1 MTDVNEIRARAHGP
15 ALYAHG
21 VAEGN
26 LRHIGMAEWALPEDP
41 GTPGEAHT
49 SAYMHGLKTFP
60 AAAAAYEAFIAPGL
74 APPPPLTP
82 LDALT
87 RTDME
92 ALRADLIGN
101 VAARIANAELQA
113 GGVYRRG
120 TSIALQSCMLSPV
133 GTTPPFTAHD
143 YAPILASIRALFN
156 GTIWAQI
163 GESNHS
169 LSWPG
174 SFYFNNRYPLK
185 ARPAE
190 NLLRNEVF
198 VAGNAIGLDA
208 DAWVFDGNSF
218 TNAAFTTTKF
228 YPHTVYDPTD
238 PTVFALIQ
246 SSVAGLVTALGTQVR
261 WMVEGEGS
269 LSHRGAALGRNTSR
283 CGLDPI
289 EATCWNC
296 DPTTHYSQRML
307 DGFRVWLQQVKGE
320 TIATINERWGKTY
333 TSFSD
338 IDPRVAY
345 VDQGFVR
352 YEFARIPQAQQDY
365 EEYLSYL
372 RQEIAIQN
380 TITAK
385 ATNNAAIVSKFAFG
399 LKGGE
404 DAWLGSDMAT
414 RGDWHNPDSQ
424 EIYRANR
431 RNWFDRIIAS
441 DRLSGTRGGLAI
453 TAAPWSPASTLPQ
466 AGIPPLLKAIRT
478 YTRDSVNWSLRDAW
492 CSGVFHFGY
501 LHTIGFSI
509 AGDPPSVD
517 AVLGAFEALTA
528 IRATHLEGFGPWQRY
543 AIHSSNLE
551 GAFTEKDTGSGRQ
564 AYALYDRLRVNN
576 IPCAL
581 FQNQRVMTRTLAQ
594 WHLKRSLVVV
604 PFHDDQAAL
613 LPTYLT
619 WFPAGAPGAALFIC
633 DGSPTGTVASLGAP
647 VMVDET
653 GALHRVHQ
661 AGTNTNVWVYL
672 CRDRRVCTTRDT
684 YYQRIADL
692 VEGGIRATIEAA
704 VASTTADP
712 FVVAPLLFSGSEVV
726 AQYNT
731 DSLNWS
737 VAVSNMTTT
746 AGSVTIT
753 VDPRLATALGVT
765 YAPAVVALNG
775 NETKFVLIEAVSSG
789 INVAAAITDAQGA
802 LASLAGYDV
811 AAVTDLLTKAAA
823 IVGTRPG
830 RALALYAQAC
840 RLPVLRATYG
850 SGNVTINAR
859 RLGVTTEANVV
870 AVTGARVQLTFPL
883 NYGEEQAAEAVTNGS
898 GDAVV
903 AVGSPI
909 AKRWD
914 FITTNAPVAP
924 AGSARAYVEAHVTD
938 LATGATAKIG
948 FST

>member
-49 SAYMHGLKTFP
+49 TAYMHSLKTLNG
-60 AAAAAYEAFIAPGL
+60 AEYEAFVAPGVATL
-74 APPPPLTP
+74 GAQVMSR
-82 LDALT
+82 A
-87 RTDME
+87 DME

-101 VAARIANAELQA
+101 VAARIANSELQA

-120 TSIALQSCMLSPV
+120 TSIALQSCMLSPN

-143 YAPILASIRALFN
+143 YAPILTSIRALFN
-156 GTIWAQI
+156 GTMWAQI
-163 GESNHS
+163 GEGNHS
-169 LSWPG
+169 LSFPG
-174 SFYFNNRYPLK
+174 SFKFNNRYPIR
-185 ARPAE
+185 ARPLE
-190 NLLRNEVF
+190 NTFRKVGSVEAV
-198 VAGNAIGLDA
+198 VAGDAIGLDQ
-208 DAWVFDGNSF
+208 DAWVYDANSF
-218 TNAAFTTTKF
+218 PNAALTQAKF

-246 SSVAGLVTALGTQVR
+246 SSVAALVTALGTQVR

-269 LSHRGAALGRNTSR
+269 LSHRGALGRDTSR

-320 TIATINERWGKTY
+320 TIATVNDRWGKAY

-338 IDPRVAY
+338 VDPRVAY

-352 YEFARIPQAQQDY
+352 YEFARIPQAQADY

-372 RQEIAIQN
+372 RQEVAIQN
-380 TITAK
+380 AITAK
-385 ATNNAAIVSKFAFG
+385 ATNNAAIVSKFGFG

-404 DAWLGSDMAT
+404 DAWLGSDLAT
-414 RGDWHNPDSQ
+414 RGDWHNGDSQ
-424 EIYRANR
+424 EIYRVNR
-431 RNWFDRIIAS
+431 RNWFDRIIAG

-453 TAAPWSPASTLPQ
+453 TCSTFGPASALPQ
-466 AGIPPLLKAIRT
+466 AGIPPLLKALRT
-478 YTRDSVNWSLRDAW
+478 YTRDMVNWSLRDAW

-501 LHTIGFSI
+501 LHTIGFAI
-509 AGDPPSVD
+509 NGDPPSVD

-731 DSLNWS
+731 DGLNWS

-765 YAPAVVALNG
+765 YAPAVVALAG
-775 NETKFVLIEAVSSG
+775 NETKFVLIEATSTG

-903 AVGSPI
+903 AVGSPVT
-909 AKRWD
+909 KRWD
-914 FITTNAPVAP
+914 FITTNAPVTP

-938 LATGATAKIG
+938 LGTGATAKIG
-948 FST
+948 FTT

>member
-49 SAYMHGLKTFP
+49 TAYMHGLKTLSG
-60 AAAAAYEAFIAPGL
+60 ADYEAFVAPGSVTL
-74 APPPPLTP
+74 GAQMMSR
-82 LDALT
+82 A
-87 RTDME
+87 DME

-120 TSIALQSCMLSPV
+120 TSIALQSCMMSPV
-133 GTTPPFTAHD
+133 GSAPPFTAHN
-143 YAPILASIRALFN
+143 YAPILTSIRALFN
-156 GTIWAQI
+156 GTIWAQV

-174 SFYFNNRYPLK
+174 SFKFNNRYPIR
-185 ARPAE
+185 ARPLE
-190 NLLRNEVF
+190 NTFRKVGTLEAV
-198 VAGNAIGLDA
+198 VAGDAIGLDQ
-208 DAWVFDGNSF
+208 DAWVFDANTFF
-218 TNAAFTTTKF
+218 TAPLDATKF

-246 SSVAGLVTALGTQVR
+246 SSVAGLVTSLGTQVR

-269 LSHRGAALGRNTSR
+269 LSHRGALGRDTTR
-283 CGLDPI
+283 CGLDSP

-352 YEFARIPQAQQDY
+352 YEFARIPQAQADY

-372 RQEIAIQN
+372 RQEVAIQN
-380 TITAK
+380 AITAK
-385 ATNNAAIVSKFAFG
+385 ATNNAAIVSKFGFG

-404 DAWLGSDMAT
+404 DAWLGSDLAT
-414 RGDWHNPDSQ
+414 RGDWHNGDSQ
-424 EIYRANR
+424 EIYRVNR
-431 RNWFDRIIAS
+431 RNWFDRIIAG

-453 TAAPWSPASTLPQ
+453 TCSTFGPASALPQ
-466 AGIPPLLKAIRT
+466 AGIPPLLKALRT
-478 YTRDSVNWSLRDAW
+478 YTRDMVNWSLRDAW

-692 VEGGIRATIEAA
+692 VEGSIRATLEAA

-731 DSLNWS
+731 DGLNWS

-765 YAPAVVALNG
+765 YSPAVVALNG
-775 NETKFVLIEAVSSG
+775 NETKFVLIEATSSG
-789 INVAAAITDAQGA
+789 IDVAAAITDAQGA

-823 IVGTRPG
+823 IVGTKPG

-850 SGNVTINAR
+850 AGNVTINAR

-948 FST
+948 FTT